1 MLNPLSLLDETV
13 NKACSNRQGD
23 AVPGWRWGSFLKYVS
38 RVRRIRR
45 SQRLW
50 LKLCSNPFEGFC
62 LFPQESLLHTD
73 SLESVK
79 LGSEKQSRQRIIMED
94 HWFQFHFSPIQDKY
108 NKVAKPEQLIRV
120 CVCVCVCVLLCV
132 CAILQG
138 RLERKRSKK
147 PLSPWTEAVSPG
159 CNSKA

>member
-13 NKACSNRQGD
+13 NKACSNHQGD
-23 AVPGWRWGSFLKYVS
+23 AVPGWRWGSVLKYVS

-79 LGSEKQSRQRIIMED
+79 LDSEKQSWQRKSHKRGPLVSIPV
-94 HWFQFHFSPIQDKY
+94 FTNPRFSKTN
-108 NKVAKPEQLIRV
+108 NKVAKPEQLIPLCVCVSVCVCFRV
-120 CVCVCVCVLLCV
+120 CVCVCVCVCV
-132 CAILQG
+132 
-138 RLERKRSKK
+138 
-147 PLSPWTEAVSPG
+147 
-159 CNSKA
+159 